1 MKKAL
6 FITILSL
13 MAAACGPKIPEKIIA
28 LSFDDG
34 PNTVTTPKVLDVLA
48 EHDVTASFFVI
59 GNRITEESAQMMKR
73 AVAQGCDVE
82 NHSWTHRRMP
92 MLTPEQIAWE
102 IDTTSAVIEK
112 YLGTRPTFFRPPY
125 IAVDQ
130 KMHDVIDLTFICGE
144 GCEDWVPE
152 ISAEERARRVIESAK
167 DGNVI
172 LLHDMEGNQNT
183 VDALQII
190 IPALKEQGFT
200 FVTVPQLF
208 EYKGVKP
215 EAHNGIVYT
224 NVFQQE

>member
-6 FITILSL
+6 LFTIVSL

-152 ISAEERARRVIESAK
+152 ISAEERACRVIESAK

>member
-82 NHSWTHRRMP
+82 NHSWSHRRMP

>member
-1 MKKAL
+1 MKEA
-6 FITILSL
+6 FIISLVSL
-13 MAAACGPKIPEKIIA
+13 MTVACGPKIPEKIIA

-82 NHSWTHRRMP
+82 NHSWTHSRMP
-92 MLTPEQIAWE
+92 MLSPEQIAWE
-102 IDTTSAVIEK
+102 IDTTSSVIER
-112 YLGTRPTFFRPPY
+112 YIGVRPTFFRPPY

-152 ISAEERARRVIESAK
+152 ISAEERARRVIESAQ

-183 VDALQII
+183 VDALEII

-200 FVTVPQLF
+200 FVTVPELF
-208 EYKGVKP
+208 EYKGVAP
-215 EAHNGIVYT
+215 QAHSGIVYT

>member
-1 MKKAL
+1 MKKHL
-6 FITILSL
+6 ILTILSF
-13 MAAACGPKIPEKIIA
+13 MAISCGPKIPEKIIA

-48 EHDVTASFFVI
+48 KHDVTASFFVI
-59 GNRITEESAQMMKR
+59 GRNINEESAQMMKR

-92 MLTPEQIAWE
+92 MLTPEEIRHE
-102 IDTTSAVIEK
+102 IDTTSDVIEK
-112 YLGTRPTFFRPPY
+112 YLGTRPAFFRPPY

-130 KMHDVIDLTFICGE
+130 KMHENIALTFICGE

-152 ISAEERARRVIESAK
+152 ISAEERAQRVIESAK

-183 VDALQII
+183 VDALEII
-190 IPALKEQGFT
+190 IPALKEQGYT

-208 EYKGVKP
+208 EYKGIAP

-224 NVFQQE
+224 SVFQQE